1 MRRIRLH
8 TSKKIALTAAAVSA
22 VSIAAAGG
30 TYANFTATPVTISN
44 NAFAAGTLEMDRSG
58 SGAVFS
64 AAGMAIGDDAS
75 GSVTITNS
83 GSLAGEYA
91 LSGSASGDLAPSLD
105 LVIYKD
111 NDGQAGSKI
120 YDGALDGL
128 RLGRPRRLRGRRRQP
143 HLLLPRLPSHDRVGR
158 RRQRPPGQ
166 VGQRQLHLVGDPGVS
181 APTPE
186 QDGTCRCDSRRC

>member
-64 AAGMAIGDDAS
+64 ATGMAIGDDAS

-83 GSLAGEYA
+83 GSLAGEYS
-91 LSGSASGDLAPSLD
+91 LSGSAGGDLAPALD

-128 RLGRPRRLRGRRRQP
+128 SSVDLGTFAADGGS
-143 HLLLPRLPSHDRVGR
+143 HTFYFHVSLPSTGSDA
-158 RRQRPPGQ
+158 
-166 VGQRQLHLVGDPGVS
+166 GDNALQGKS
-181 APTPE
+181 ASASFTWSAT
-186 QDGTCRCDSRRC
+186 QA

>member
-1 MRRIRLH
+1 MRGIRTLI
-8 TSKKIALTAAAVSA
+8 SKKIALSAAAIGA

-30 TYANFTATPVTISN
+30 TYANFTATPVTISG

-64 AAGMAIGDDAS
+64 AANMAIGGEAS

-83 GSLAGEYA
+83 GSLAGAYT
-91 LSGSASGDLAPSLD
+91 LSGSATGDLAPSLD

-111 NDGQAGSKI
+111 DDGSAAAKI

-128 RLGRPRRLRGRRRQP
+128 TSVGLGTFAADGGA
-143 HLLLPRLPSHDRVGR
+143 HTFYFHVSLPTTGSDA
-158 RRQRPPGQ
+158 
-166 VGQRQLHLVGDPGVS
+166 GDNALQGKS
-181 APTPE
+181 AGASFTWSAT
-186 QDGTCRCDSRRC
+186 QA

>member
-22 VSIAAAGG
+22 VSIAAVGG

-44 NAFAAGTLEMDRSG
+44 NAFAAGTLAMDRSG

-64 AAGMAIGDDAS
+64 AAGMAICDDVS
-75 GSVTITNS
+75 GSITITNS
-83 GSLAGEYA
+83 GSLAGEYS
-91 LSGSASGDLAPSLD
+91 LSGSASGDLAPALD

-128 RLGRPRRLRGRRRQP
+128 DSVDLGTFAADGGN
-143 HLLLPRLPSHDRVGR
+143 HTFYFHVSLPATGSDA
-158 RRQRPPGQ
+158 
-166 VGQRQLHLVGDPGVS
+166 GDNALQGKS
-181 APTPE
+181 AGASFTWSAT
-186 QDGTCRCDSRRC
+186 QA

>member
-1 MRRIRLH
+1 MDMQTLK
-8 TSKKIALTAAAVSA
+8 TLLSKKIALSAAAIGA

-64 AAGMAIGDDAS
+64 AAGMAIGDEAS

-83 GSLAGEYA
+83 GSLAGEYS
-91 LSGSASGDLAPSLD
+91 LSGSAGGDLAPSLE

-111 NDGQAGSKI
+111 DDGDAGAKVYEGGLDELDSVDLGAFAA
-120 YDGALDGL
+120 DGGA
-128 RLGRPRRLRGRRRQP
+128 
-143 HLLLPRLPSHDRVGR
+143 HTFYFHVSLPSTGSDA
-158 RRQRPPGQ
+158 
-166 VGQRQLHLVGDPGVS
+166 GDNALQGKS
-181 APTPE
+181 ASASFTWSAT
-186 QDGTCRCDSRRC
+186 QA